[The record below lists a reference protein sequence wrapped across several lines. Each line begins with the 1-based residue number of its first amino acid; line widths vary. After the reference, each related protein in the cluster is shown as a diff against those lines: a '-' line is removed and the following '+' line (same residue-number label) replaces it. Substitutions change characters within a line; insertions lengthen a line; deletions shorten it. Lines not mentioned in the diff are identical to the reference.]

1 VDPSVEQALPW
12 IAAAL
17 AAIALFGIGF
27 RFGRRTGRDA
37 IDRARDLE
45 ERLAIAEED
54 MTRYRTQVSE
64 HFDETSRLLRDLTLQ
79 YRTIYEHLS
88 DGARTLCP
96 DGANLLAPSLAEA
109 LPPEA
114 SEARTAEHD
123 DGSDESQLDLELGAS
138 RRWSRAREEAA
149 REEATRGDANLEPI
163 LDEQLDAEPDRIAD
177 EAADEAAPRS

>member
-17 AAIALFGIGF
+17 AALALFALGF
-27 RFGRRTGRDA
+27 RSGRRSGREA

-54 MTRYRTQVSE
+54 MGRYRTQVSE

-79 YRTIYEHLS
+79 YRSVYEHLS

-114 SEARTAEHD
+114 SEEPAAAGDAAEA
-123 DGSDESQLDLELGAS
+123 DESQLDLELAAGS
-138 RRWSRAREEAA
+138 RYEAR
-149 REEATRGDANLEPI
+149 RGDADLEPI
-163 LDEQLDAEPDRIAD
+163 LDEQLEAEPDRT
-177 EAADEAAPRS
+177 